1 MPATLPKA
9 VATDL
14 DGTLLRSDGSVDDR
28 TCRAL
33 TAVEAAGA
41 MFVICTARPA
51 RWMRPLAEAT
61 GHRGVAIC
69 ANGGVLWDLH
79 TESVLE
85 DYPLDPAIA
94 GEVVALLQENLP
106 GGVWAVERSS
116 GFGREP
122 DYWSRW
128 PIPPGTTV
136 AAIEALVT
144 EPSHK
149 LMFRNE
155 LHTADALLERSRALV
170 GDRAELSHSNSAES
184 LIEIAAAGVS
194 KATALAHVCA
204 EHGIAPEQVVAF
216 GDMPNDLAMLQWA
229 GHAVAVANAHP
240 DVLAIA
246 DEVTADNDD
255 AGVAR
260 VLERL
265 FADPAARNGD
275 ASERS

>member
-1 MPATLPKA
+1 
-9 VATDL
+9 
-14 DGTLLRSDGSVDDR
+14 
-28 TCRAL
+28 
-33 TAVEAAGA
+33 
-41 MFVICTARPA
+41 
-51 RWMRPLAEAT
+51 
-61 GHRGVAIC
+61 
-69 ANGGVLWDLH
+69 
-79 TESVLE
+79 
-85 DYPLDPAIA
+85 
-94 GEVVALLQENLP
+94 
-106 GGVWAVERSS
+106 
-116 GFGREP
+116 
-122 DYWSRW
+122 
-128 PIPPGTTV
+128 V

-155 LHTADALLERSRALV
+155 LHTADALLERARALV